1 MKKGKVASVDLGY
14 DAGYYIAGPVCAL
27 AFHMRELTEFTGKCL
42 ESGVKVATLQS
53 TKETFKKRIR

>member
-1 MKKGKVASVDLGY
+1 MKKGKVTGIDLGY
-14 DAGYYIAGPVCAL
+14 GAGYYTAAPVCAL
-27 AFHMRELTEFTGKCL
+27 AFHMRELLKFTGKCL